1 MQSVL
6 EVLDKCAG
14 FFAEKGVPDPKFDA
28 QTLLARALG
37 CKRLE
42 LFLHFEKPIT
52 EAELAKFREFAR
64 RRAKR
69 EPLQHILGDV
79 DFFGVKIKCDRRA
92 LVPRPETEEL
102 LDIIAQKYFADPAAK
117 IAILDLGTGTGAI
130 ALALEKHFP
139 NAEVRAVDFSDAALE
154 LARENAAAL
163 GSRVEFA
170 KSDWF
175 SNIAGKFD
183 LIVANP
189 PYLTRAEL
197 ESAQTEVRQ
206 FDPVSAL
213 VAEDEGAADLKKIIS
228 AAPEFLNAGGLLA
241 CECGLGQPERLAAEF
256 AALYAY
262 VETAKDLSRRTRY
275 LFCRKA

>member
-1 MQSVL
+1 M
-6 EVLDKCAG
+6 DKCAG
-14 FFAEKGVPDPKFDA
+14 FFAEKGVPDPKIDA
-28 QTLLARALG
+28 QTLLARAIG

-52 EAELAKFREFAR
+52 EAELGKFREFAR

-79 DFFGVKIKCDRRA
+79 DFFGVKVKCDRRA

-102 LDIIAQKYFADPAAK
+102 LDIITQKYFADPSAE
-117 IAILDLGTGTGAI
+117 ISILDLGTGTGAI

-139 NAEVRAVDFSDAALE
+139 NAKVRAADFSDVALE
-154 LARENAAAL
+154 LARENAAAIA
-163 GSRVEFA
+163 SRAEFV

-175 SNIAGKFD
+175 SNMEGKFD

-197 ESAQTEVRQ
+197 ESAQAEVRQ

-213 VAEDEGAADLKKIIS
+213 VAEDDGMADLKKIIS

-241 CECGLGQPERLAAEF
+241 CECGLGQPERLASEF
-256 AALYAY
+256 AALYALI
-262 VETAKDLSRRTRY
+262 ETGKDLSRRTRY